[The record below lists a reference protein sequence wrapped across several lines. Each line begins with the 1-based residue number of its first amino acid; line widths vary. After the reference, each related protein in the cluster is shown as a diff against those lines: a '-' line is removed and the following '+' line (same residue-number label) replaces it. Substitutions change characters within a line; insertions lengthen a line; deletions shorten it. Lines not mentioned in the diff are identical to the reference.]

1 MKRKNLAPRVTAVL
15 FLLLLGFLTVD
26 NLGILM
32 NTAKG
37 YLHRE
42 ISFAGVM
49 RQITDG
55 YQEDL
60 KQKEPLISLNGAY
73 MRLTGARVS
82 NGIVRMKNG
91 MLTEESASADP
102 SYAAGQITG
111 LYQYLPM
118 SPEQLPS

>member
-1 MKRKNLAPRVTAVL
+1 MKRKNLAPKVTAAI
-15 FLLLLGFLTVD
+15 FLLLLAWLTAD

-32 NTAKG
+32 NTAIS
-37 YLHRE
+37 YLRRE
-42 ISFAGVM
+42 ISFASVM
-49 RQITDG
+49 HQVTEG
-55 YQEDL
+55 YQENL
-60 KQKEPLISLNGAY
+60 HQKEPLISLNGAY

-111 LYQYLPM
+111 LYQYLQNK
-118 SPEQLPS
+118 EIPSL